1 MKAQNLNLSRRVA
14 QLAPVALA
22 LAVVAVPA
30 QAYVGPGAG
39 LSLLSALWA
48 LVAAIFAAVAFI
60 VMWPVR
66 KMLKQRK
73 AAANNGNDN
82 SATNDKQAP

>member
-1 MKAQNLNLSRRVA
+1 MKTRTSSLTRGSAR
-14 QLAPVALA
+14 LAAVALA

-48 LVAAIFAAVAFI
+48 LVAAILAAVAFI

-73 AAANNGNDN
+73 AAANSGNDD
-82 SATNDKQAP
+82 SASTDKQAP